1 MKHLSMKRRNK
12 VRDRFVDRDRN
23 IENDRGKYREMS
35 KNKTYLR
42 DYGWIIVRSEVFMLL
57 SGKYF

>member
-42 DYGWIIVRSEVFMLL
+42 DYGWIIVRGEVFMLL